1 MHCKQKEPAAPPER
15 PGQQPRRWLGQ
26 PPGCEAS
33 DNKSPHAA
41 IRRVRS
47 GEASPSLASSSA
59 TPISRSQCRRPFVSI
74 SPAIASALIFARIDV
89 PQGVSPCVQSASAAR
104 KDPEG
109 GARGS
114 ASGLQHTTSVSIAS
128 GCQQGGREVVSLP
141 SHRVPSFSGARA
153 AMTTPANPN
162 PTVDELEKKEEEL
175 FRTGPLSVLTMS
187 VKNNSQVGPAGNASR
202 ASGRRW
208 VWAACG
214 RPGRGCADA
223 ALSTRAATHRRLRR
237 PPHALRRCSST
248 AATTASCWRGSRRL
262 TGTAT

>member
-187 VKNNSQVGPAGNASR
+187 VKNNSQVGLRQGHRAGGGC
-202 ASGRRW
+202 GRR
-208 VWAACG
+208 VGGLAAG
-214 RPGRGCADA
+214 APTPPSRPEQPPTGVCAGHLMPFAGAHQLPQQPQA
-223 ALSTRAATHRRLRR
+223 AGA
-237 PPHALRRCSST
+237 
-248 AATTASCWRGSRRL
+248 GQ
-262 TGTAT
+262 GV